1 MRDHEYLVTL
11 RPYEGVLALET
22 MYFADEVR
30 DVKSVA
36 DPPKSVR
43 VVERELE
50 MARRLIKSLT
60 TTFEPKRYHDT
71 HRERLLDVIHRK
83 AKGEEIVAE
92 EAEPA
97 TDNVVDLMEVLQAS
111 LDKAGSRR
119 GSRAR
124 RATPRATK
132 KSAKKT
138 AKKAAKPARKTAKK
152 RRKAS

>member
-36 DPPKSVR
+36 DPPKNVR
-43 VVERELE
+43 VVERELD

-83 AKGEEIVAE
+83 QKGEEIVAE
-92 EAEPA
+92 EAAPA
-97 TDNVVDLMEVLQAS
+97 ADNVVDLMEVLQAS
-111 LDKAGSRR
+111 LDKAGSRS

-132 KSAKKT
+132 KSAKT